1 MLNKYSQIKD
11 YSKIPELCPIPNL
24 LDIQKKSFEE
34 FLQKFTP
41 PDKRKKQGLQE
52 VFLNVFPIQDFT
64 GNLILDFVSYSLGE
78 CKDSDSG
85 CLEKGGT
92 YSAPLEVKINLI
104 SKKTGEIKEQDVFM
118 GELPLM
124 TENGSF
130 IINGAER
137 VIVNQLIRS
146 PGIYFDE
153 EKIESSNI
161 LFKFKILTKI
171 PD

>member
-1 MLNKYSQIKD
+1 MVHNKYNKIKD

-24 LDIQKKSFEE
+24 LDIQKISFVE
-34 FLQKFTP
+34 FLQRFVP

-52 VFLNVFPIQDFT
+52 VFMNIFPIQDFT
-64 GNLILDFVSYSLGE
+64 GNLILDFISYSLGE
-78 CKDSDSG
+78 CKDSAYG
-85 CLEKGGT
+85 CWEKGGT

-124 TENGSF
+124 TENGGF
-130 IINGAER
+130 VINGAER

-153 EKIESSNI
+153 EKNEN
-161 LFKFKILTKI
+161 TKHGKQGKLI
-171 PD
+171 

>member
-1 MLNKYSQIKD
+1 MHNKYNQVKD

-24 LDIQKKSFEE
+24 LDIQKKPFED
-34 FLQKFTP
+34 FLQRFVS

-52 VFLNVFPIQDFT
+52 VFINIFPIQDFT
-64 GNLILDFVSYSLGE
+64 GNLILDFISYSLGE
-78 CKDSDSG
+78 CKDSAYG
-85 CLEKGGT
+85 CWEKGGT
-92 YSAPLEVKINLI
+92 YSSSLEVKINLI

-124 TENGSF
+124 TENGGF
-130 IINGAER
+130 VINGAER

-153 EKIESSNI
+153 EKNEN
-161 LFKFKILTKI
+161 
-171 PD
+171 